1 MRFPDTLDKS
11 RTPCSNG
18 GMSSPTS
25 RQLVLFLLFNLAY
38 MAAAVAG
45 AAVQGNREFVFYIVV
60 MVLLAAVVAFVHVRV
75 RLTLGQLWCL
85 GAWGC
90 AHMAGGLLPLPAG
103 WPYNGDQAVLY
114 SLWLIPGLLKYD
126 QIVHAFGFGVTTW
139 ICWHALSSS
148 LRARDGARPRPSF
161 GLLTLC
167 VAAGMGFGALNE
179 VVEFIAVLSIPN
191 TNVGGYENTGWDLV
205 SNLAGSVIAA
215 LALRFRAP

>member
-1 MRFPDTLDKS
+1 
-11 RTPCSNG
+11 
-18 GMSSPTS
+18 MSSPTP

-38 MAAAVAG
+38 LAAAVAG

-85 GAWGC
+85 GSWGC

-139 ICWHALSSS
+139 ICWHARLFHP
-148 LRARDGARPRPSF
+148 AP
-161 GLLTLC
+161 
-167 VAAGMGFGALNE
+167 VA
-179 VVEFIAVLSIPN
+179 S
-191 TNVGGYENTGWDLV
+191 Y
-205 SNLAGSVIAA
+205 SVPQ
-215 LALRFRAP
+215 R